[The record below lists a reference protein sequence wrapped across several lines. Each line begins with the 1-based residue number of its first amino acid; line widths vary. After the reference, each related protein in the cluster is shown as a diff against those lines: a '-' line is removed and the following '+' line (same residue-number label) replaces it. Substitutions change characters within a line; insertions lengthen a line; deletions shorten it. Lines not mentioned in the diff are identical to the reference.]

1 MASVREELTC
11 SICLDVYRDPV
22 SLRCGHYF
30 CHDCIETALD
40 TQEGGRYYTCPEC
53 RGKYPKRPNLKQ
65 NRKLRNIVEY
75 FRSTHS
81 EEEKTVIS
89 GGESP
94 FRECPEGFLENT
106 SSSPSQAQVQ
116 PVGTTPSTET
126 STGTPPSMETG
137 LTPDPE
143 KRKLIQQQLVLL
155 LHAHKCQRR
164 QIDCEMHICA
174 LPHCRTMKNVLNHMT
189 FCTAGRTCQVAH
201 CASSRQIISHWK
213 NCIRH
218 DCPVCLPLKNASSI
232 RNQQYGGSLSQEC
245 PEGPPGNTSSANP
258 PTDAITDHQET
269 SLSNVSALLHIKASL
284 QDGNMGTMP
293 TAERTSEVSKAWHQ
307 HVTQDLRNHIVHKLV
322 HAIFPTTDPAAL
334 RDPRVENLVAY
345 AKKVEGIMFESA
357 NSQDNYYHLIAEKIY
372 KIQKV
377 LEEKRRS
384 RLENA
389 MRNQTL

>member
-1 MASVREELTC
+1 MASATVREELTC
-11 SICLDVYRDPV
+11 CICLDVYRDPV

-81 EEEKTVIS
+81 EEEKTAIS

-189 FCTAGRTCQVAH
+189 FCTAGRTCQ
-201 CASSRQIISHWK
+201 
-213 NCIRH
+213 
-218 DCPVCLPLKNASSI
+218 D
-232 RNQQYGGSLSQEC
+232 GGSLSQEC